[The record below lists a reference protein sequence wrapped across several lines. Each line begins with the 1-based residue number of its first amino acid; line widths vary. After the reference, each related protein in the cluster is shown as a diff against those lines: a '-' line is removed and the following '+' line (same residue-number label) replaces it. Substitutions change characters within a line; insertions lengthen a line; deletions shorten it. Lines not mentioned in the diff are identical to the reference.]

1 MIMLFKNTKIQI
13 LCARYRL
20 KLGVM
25 VLLYYM
31 PNFNI
36 YYKKSLLTAI
46 CDFTSVCSTSHT
58 RQMGKPSPRRFE
70 CVVVSIGLMNRKS
83 QNCGRSN
90 KPGLERLQP

>member
-1 MIMLFKNTKIQI
+1 MLFKNTKIQI

-36 YYKKSLLTAI
+36 YYKKSTYGN
-46 CDFTSVCSTSHT
+46 
-58 RQMGKPSPRRFE
+58 M
-70 CVVVSIGLMNRKS
+70 
-83 QNCGRSN
+83 
-90 KPGLERLQP
+90 